1 MARSLEDIGGNLIDG
16 FTTGPTLLF
25 PVIRRQVNRFRAPVS
40 IATAGPATYS
50 VEQLKAGII
59 NRDPN
64 GSSRTDTTPTAALII
79 GTFNLNFN
87 DDTIQVLLRNTSD
100 AAETI
105 TLAGGTGVTIGGAA
119 VIAAGE
125 SRTLTFVR
133 TSSTAVLCTIGAV
146 GSFSGTFTGNLSV
159 TGDITAS
166 GSLNGATLAVSGAS
180 ALTSLS
186 VSGASALVDVTTTG
200 LEKTAP
206 SATPTN
212 LTTNTDLTY
221 TAAQL
226 AVGIITRDPNG
237 GARTDT
243 TDTAANLITGLA
255 LSANY
260 QERYCT
266 IVNTAD
272 AAETITL
279 AGGVGVTLKGTITI
293 AQNQATRLAFFRTG
307 AAAVCVREV

>member
-1 MARSLEDIGGNLIDG
+1 M
-16 FTTGPTLLF
+16 
-25 PVIRRQVNRFRAPVS
+25 
-40 IATAGPATYS
+40 
-50 VEQLKAGII
+50 
-59 NRDPN
+59 
-64 GSSRTDTTPTAALII
+64 
-79 GTFNLNFN
+79 
-87 DDTIQVLLRNTSD
+87 
-100 AAETI
+100 
-105 TLAGGTGVTIGGAA
+105 
-119 VIAAGE
+119 
-125 SRTLTFVR
+125 
-133 TSSTAVLCTIGAV
+133 LCTIGAV

-159 TGDITAS
+159 TGNITAS
-166 GSLNGATLAVSGAS
+166 GSLNGATLA
-180 ALTSLS
+180 

-243 TDTAANLITGLA
+243 TDIAANLITGLG

-279 AGGVGVTLKGTITI
+279 AGGTGVTLKGTITI

>member
-16 FTTGPTLLF
+16 FATGPTLLF

-40 IATAGPATYS
+40 IATVGPATYS
-50 VEQLKAGII
+50 VAQLEAGII

-159 TGDITAS
+159 TGNITAS
-166 GSLNGATLAVSGAS
+166 GSLNGATLA
-180 ALTSLS
+180 

-243 TDTAANLITGLA
+243 TDIAANLITGLG
-255 LSANY
+255 LSADY

-279 AGGVGVTLKGTITI
+279 AGGTGVTLKGAITI